1 MHHFTKRFVR
11 PFEEFFAHEAAGGI
25 VLIVNTILALLWVN
39 SPFAHSYEEILSH
52 PVTIGL
58 GDFSLTEPIHLWIN
72 DGLMAIFFFVVGME
86 IKREILVGE
95 LNSLKKSAL
104 PVAAAFGGMVL
115 PAAIYLSFNAG
126 GAGASGWG
134 IPMATDIAFALG
146 ALSLLGRAMPRALAV
161 FLTALAIVDDLGAVL
176 VIAVFY
182 TAQISWQALAAGGVI
197 LLLLFTANRAG
208 VRYIWFYL
216 ILGLGLWLAF
226 LKSGVHATIAG
237 VLLGM
242 TIPLKSRGGV
252 SESPLRKLE
261 HALHPWVAFGIMP
274 VFALANAGV
283 ELNWHNFG
291 EVLANPVTLG
301 IVAGLFIGKQAG
313 ITAFSYLTVRLG
325 LAALPDRVTWKH
337 IYGAGILGGIGFTM
351 SLFIASLA
359 FKDGSL
365 LATAKTAIIMG
376 SLVSGIAG
384 IIILKATGREKAP
397 VVADNMRQ
405 V

>member
-1 MHHFTKRFVR
+1 MHHFTKRFIR
-11 PFEEFFAHEAAGGI
+11 PFEEFFAYEAAGGI

-58 GDFSLTEPIHLWIN
+58 GDFSLTEPVHLWIN

-104 PVAAAFGGMVL
+104 PVAAALGGMVM
-115 PAAIYLSFNAG
+115 PAVIYLSFNAG

-134 IPMATDIAFALG
+134 IPMATDIAFAIG

-182 TAQISWQALAAGGVI
+182 TAQISWNALASAGVI
-197 LLLLFTANRAG
+197 LLLLFVANRAG

-216 ILGLGLWLAF
+216 ILGIGLWLAF

-237 VLLGM
+237 VLLGI
-242 TIPLKSRGGV
+242 TIPLNSRGGV
-252 SESPLRKLE
+252 SESPLHKLE
-261 HALHPWVAFGIMP
+261 HALHPWVAFAIMP

-283 ELNWHNFG
+283 ELKWDNFG
-291 EVLANPVTLG
+291 EVLADPVTLG
-301 IVAGLFIGKQAG
+301 IIAGLFIGKQAG

-337 IYGAGILGGIGFTM
+337 VYGAGILGGIGFTM

-359 FKDGSL
+359 FKNGGL
-365 LATAKTAIIMG
+365 LATAKTAIIIG
-376 SLVSGIAG
+376 SLISGIAG
-384 IIILKATGREKAP
+384 IVILKAAGKEESP
-397 VVADNMRQ
+397 VAANQ
-405 V
+405 